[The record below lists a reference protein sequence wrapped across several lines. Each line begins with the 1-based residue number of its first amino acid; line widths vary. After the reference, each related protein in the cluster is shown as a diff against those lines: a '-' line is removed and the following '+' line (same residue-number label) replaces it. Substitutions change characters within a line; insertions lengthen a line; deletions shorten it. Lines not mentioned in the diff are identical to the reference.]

1 MGVYISGMKMPKS
14 CADCPCASI
23 FVGYKCMACGRQFD
37 KYPLENRMDW
47 CPLIFVPSHGRLG
60 DLDALTYVMGTDERF
75 SPLEAIDLMRIVA
88 DAPTIIEAEEN

>member
-23 FVGYKCMACGRQFD
+23 FAGYKCMVCARQFD

-47 CPLIFVPSHGRLG
+47 CPLIPVPPHGRCVDADELLEHAWRNK
-60 DLDALTYVMGTDERF
+60 LDSRKLIAGM
-75 SPLEAIDLMRIVA
+75 IDS
-88 DAPTIIEAEEN
+88 APTVIPAEKE